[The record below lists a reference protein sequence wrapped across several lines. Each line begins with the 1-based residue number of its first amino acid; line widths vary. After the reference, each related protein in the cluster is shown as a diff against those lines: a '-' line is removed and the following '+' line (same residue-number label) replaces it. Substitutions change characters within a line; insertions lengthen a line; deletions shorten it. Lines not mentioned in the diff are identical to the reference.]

1 MTDTT
6 EIAALRAQ
14 LKRVQQHRNNV
25 VEALGI
31 ALEALR
37 WYADEGNYYDPTDV
51 PDHLYRDSGDVL
63 LIRGGGGQRA
73 RAALAALK
81 RSDVTRLRERIE
93 TRVRHDLDEVRL
105 HIDTLSELLDIV
117 EEMAAVE
124 PYEPAIG
131 ERHELECLFCGE
143 LGDRLPNTQTTVSHT
158 PDCAY
163 MRAREMCGM
172 EQDGAS

>member
-1 MTDTT
+1 MS
-6 EIAALRAQ
+6 E
-14 LKRVQQHRNNV
+14 NV
-25 VEALGI
+25 VA
-31 ALEALR
+31 
-37 WYADEGNYYDPTDV
+37 
-51 PDHLYRDSGDVL
+51 
-63 LIRGGGGQRA
+63 
-73 RAALAALK
+73 
-81 RSDVTRLRERIE
+81 RLRERIE

-117 EEMAAVE
+117 EKMAAVE

-163 MRAREMCGM
+163 IRARELCGM